1 MKEQENVLFLTI
13 GKEVKLNFDEN
24 DYLSSIRI
32 SVNKVAELFGNRL
45 VNESSIYD
53 VEIIGLITKSN
64 YKTYI
69 RVVDGRQ
76 FVRGNAKYKEVP
88 VDQKRTHEKKGNRT
102 VYSQGYFEF
111 FVKKSEKIEKN
122 ELILPY
128 NLFR

>member
-24 DYLSSIRI
+24 DYLSSIRLT
-32 SVNKVAELFGNRL
+32 VNKVAELFGNKL
-45 VNESSIYD
+45 VNESSIFN
-53 VEIIGLITKSN
+53 VEIIGLITQSN
-64 YKTYI
+64 YRTYI

-76 FVRGNAKYKEVP
+76 CVRGNAKYKEVA
-88 VDQKRTHEKKGNRT
+88 VDQKRTHEKEGNRK
-102 VYSQGYFEF
+102 VYSQGHFEF
-111 FVKKSEKIEKN
+111 FVKKSEKIKKN